1 MSLIEEFLDSYPEA
15 TSFIERNFIEVIKDY
30 NKHYNTCVSK
40 FNYKDEEELNEIF
53 SELYSARDYMYE
65 VDFDNERVIIPQY

>member
-1 MSLIEEFLDSYPEA
+1 MSLFEEFLGNYPEA
-15 TSFIERNFIEVIKDY
+15 TSFIERNFTEVISDY
-30 NKHYNTCVSK
+30 NKYYNTCVSK

-53 SELYSARDYMYE
+53 TDIYDARDYTYE